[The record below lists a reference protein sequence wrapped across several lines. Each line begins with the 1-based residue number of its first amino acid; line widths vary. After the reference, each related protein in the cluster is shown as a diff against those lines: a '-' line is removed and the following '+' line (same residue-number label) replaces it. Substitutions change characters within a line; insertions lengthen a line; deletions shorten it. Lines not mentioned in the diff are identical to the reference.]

1 MSKVARGRFIASGLQ
16 PCLLADS
23 WTFGSFFAVS
33 MESRHSFLMTFQ
45 CYADVQLVP
54 PSAVL
59 ADRMKSK
66 AVPTVAARLRTKA
79 VETQYH
85 RDVDLPVS
93 VNRLHV
99 TAPIPRPVYSALY
112 LYRCK
117 G

>member
-1 MSKVARGRFIASGLQ
+1 MMV
-16 PCLLADS
+16 PCSL
-23 WTFGSFFAVS
+23 T
-33 MESRHSFLMTFQ
+33 ESRHSLLMTFQ

-93 VNRLHV
+93 GL
-99 TAPIPRPVYSALY
+99 S
-112 LYRCK
+112 
-117 G
+117 

>member
-1 MSKVARGRFIASGLQ
+1 
-16 PCLLADS
+16 
-23 WTFGSFFAVS
+23 
-33 MESRHSFLMTFQ
+33 MTFQ
-45 CYADVQLVP
+45 CYYADVQLVP

-99 TAPIPRPVYSALY
+99 TAPIPRPYTQHSTYIDVRVYEIWFWSHLAIHIVF
-112 LYRCK
+112 
-117 G
+117 

>member
-1 MSKVARGRFIASGLQ
+1 
-16 PCLLADS
+16 
-23 WTFGSFFAVS
+23 
-33 MESRHSFLMTFQ
+33 MTFQ
-45 CYADVQLVP
+45 CYYADVQLVP

-93 VNRLHV
+93 VNMHVTLHV

-117 G
+117 GL

>member
-1 MSKVARGRFIASGLQ
+1 
-16 PCLLADS
+16 
-23 WTFGSFFAVS
+23 
-33 MESRHSFLMTFQ
+33 MTFQ
-45 CYADVQLVP
+45 YYADVQLVP

-79 VETQYH
+79 VETQSH